1 MFYFFPNNCW
11 TSRSPIYGYVSI
23 WSIFLSPLCCDL
35 VISILKI
42 KCNLSFHWELVDCKL
57 LRGQQ
62 LRAQVCGATNI
73 HRVEICCIGSRG
85 TAGEFVSV
93 SQVIFTP
100 IVVFNKK
107 IGPHPTS
114 LVLSRISCIAS
125 DLALLKDEQ
134 KFKLRGCVG
143 AHKMLISCAKM
154 YSPQLT

>member
-1 MFYFFPNNCW
+1 VVWLIVLHKIMAQNID
-11 TSRSPIYGYVSI
+11 T
-23 WSIFLSPLCCDL
+23 LCYDL

-57 LRGQQ
+57 LHGRR
-62 LRAQVCGATNI
+62 LRAQVCGVVNI

-100 IVVFNKK
+100 NVMFIEK

-114 LVLSRISCIAS
+114 RIN
-125 DLALLKDEQ
+125 LGRL
-134 KFKLRGCVG
+134 
-143 AHKMLISCAKM
+143 
-154 YSPQLT
+154 